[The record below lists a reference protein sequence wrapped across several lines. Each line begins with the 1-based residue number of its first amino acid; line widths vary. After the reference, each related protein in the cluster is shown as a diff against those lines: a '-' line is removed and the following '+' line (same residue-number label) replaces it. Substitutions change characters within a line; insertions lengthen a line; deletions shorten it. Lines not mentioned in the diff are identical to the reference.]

1 MHGVIKFA
9 RNGSKQYLY
18 SRCIFEKH
26 SRMDEYMITP
36 GGVGDIGTLAAFQ
49 VEMAME
55 SEGAVLSLERVQRG
69 VRAVVEDPAKGLYMV
84 ARSAGVPVGC
94 LMVTR
99 EWSDWNCVWYW
110 WVQSVYV
117 VPGHRGKGVY
127 RAMYSKVKEMAL
139 EQGVTWVRLYV
150 DKKNTRAQKVYESVG
165 MAECHYIMYEEELA

>member
-1 MHGVIKFA
+1 
-9 RNGSKQYLY
+9 
-18 SRCIFEKH
+18 
-26 SRMDEYMITP
+26 MITP
-36 GGVGDIGTLAAFQ
+36 GGVDDIGTLAAFQ
-49 VEMAME
+49 VKMAME

-69 VRAVVEDPAKGLYMV
+69 VRAVVEDPAKGLYIV
-84 ARSAGVPVGC
+84 ARSAGVPVGS

-117 VPGHRGKGVY
+117 VPEHRGKGVY
-127 RAMYSKVKEMAL
+127 RAIYSKVKEMAL

-150 DKKNTRAQKVYESVG
+150 DKKNTRAQKVYERLG